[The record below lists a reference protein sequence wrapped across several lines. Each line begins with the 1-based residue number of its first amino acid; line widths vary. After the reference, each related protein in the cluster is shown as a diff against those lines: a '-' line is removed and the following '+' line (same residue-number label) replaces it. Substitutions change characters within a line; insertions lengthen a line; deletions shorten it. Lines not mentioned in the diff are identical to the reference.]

1 MRYCIGFITFVLIS
15 CQVTKPDFLSQPKDI
30 IPLSGS
36 ENSNLEVAVALF
48 DMRNEKW
55 YYYNDELLKNR
66 YSPAST
72 FKIPNSIIGLQTR
85 AVKSID
91 EIWNWDSIVRQN
103 ENWNKDHSMSMA
115 FKNSTV
121 WYYQKLAKEIGN
133 NRMKNYLKKFDYGNQ
148 QIGDSIHQF
157 WLNGNLQISPLEQ
170 LSFLYKLKSKKLDL
184 REEVYEQ
191 LKKIMFVETI
201 GGANIYAKTGWGF
214 DGKKDIGWYVGYVE
228 KNNNTYLF
236 STLLL
241 SDNFEKVDNFG
252 LKRIEITKRAFQ
264 LAKIIP

>member
-1 MRYCIGFITFVLIS
+1 MRCSIGFITFVLIS
-15 CQVTKPDFLSQPKDI
+15 CQVTKPDFLSQPKEI

-55 YYYNDELLKNR
+55 YYYNNELLKNR

-85 AVKSID
+85 VVKSID

-121 WYYQKLAKEIGN
+121 WYYQKLAKEIGKK
-133 NRMKNYLKKFDYGNQ
+133 RMTNYLKKFNYGNQ
-148 QIGDSIHQF
+148 LIGDSIHQF

-170 LSFLYKLKSKKLDL
+170 LSFLYKLKSKKLGIHK
-184 REEVYEQ
+184 EIYAQ

-241 SDNFEKVDNFG
+241 SDNFEKVENFG
-252 LKRIEITKRAFQ
+252 LKRIEITKKALQ
-264 LAKIIP
+264 LARIIP